1 MNSLVCQPDGHV
13 KLAPAL
19 CSTSLN
25 SWVIKITNRFRES
38 VINNSIIIPA
48 AEHGIAVQQLCP
60 HATEVVRQ
68 LQDEGYEAYIVGGS
82 VRDLLLGKVPKD
94 YDVATDA
101 IPEEV
106 KTVFPRCRLIGRR
119 FRLAHVRM
127 NGTLIE
133 VATFRG
139 PQISDDD
146 DRKHSNGRILRD
158 NVWGSL
164 EEDAVRRDFTIN
176 ALFLDPV
183 RNEIMDFVGGYSDLS
198 ERKLQLIGDAR
209 TRYREDPVR
218 LLRAAR
224 FIAKLGVEPAQETAA
239 PFVEMA
245 PLLHD
250 IPPARLFEEVCKL
263 FMTGHAARTWEALQR
278 FQLTRTLFPVL
289 ENEGKP
295 GQARAGKLLLKAM
308 ENTDERIAVEKPV
321 TPAFL
326 LAAILW
332 QPVRARADILQ
343 AGGLN
348 EYEALGEAAD
358 EVLAKQV
365 KRTTIPRRF
374 SVVTRQ
380 IWTLQPRFKNK
391 RGRRAKS
398 LMQERRFRAAYD
410 FLLLRAEE
418 DQSLKA
424 LCDHWTEAQVGVEL
438 NTGQHR
444 ADERHGKDS
453 RRRPRRRSRRRSTSS
468 AAKS

>member
-1 MNSLVCQPDGHV
+1 MITKHI
-13 KLAPAL
+13 
-19 CSTSLN
+19 
-25 SWVIKITNRFRES
+25 VIPI
-38 VINNSIIIPA
+38 

-106 KTVFPRCRLIGRR
+106 KTVFPRARLIGRR

-127 NGTLIE
+127 GGTLIE

-139 PQISDDD
+139 PQVNDDD
-146 DRKHSNGRILRD
+146 DHKHKNGRILRD

-176 ALFLDPV
+176 ALFLDP
-183 RNEIMDFVGGYSDLS
+183 ISGDIQDFVGGYKDLS
-198 ERKLQLIGDAR
+198 ERKLRLIGDAV

-224 FIAKLGVEPAQETAA
+224 FVAKLGVELEEETGK
-239 PFVEMA
+239 PVIKLA
-245 PLLHD
+245 PLLND

-263 FMTGHAARTWEALQR
+263 FMTGHAAATWHALQR
-278 FQLTRTLFPVL
+278 FQLTRALFPVL
-289 ENEGKP
+289 KRDG
-295 GQARAGKLLLKAM
+295 GSGRAESGPLLETAM
-308 ENTDERIAVEKPV
+308 KNTDDRIAIQKPV

-332 QPVRARADILQ
+332 QPVKEKAQALI
-343 AGGLN
+343 AGGVH
-348 EYEALGEAAD
+348 EAAALGQAAD
-358 EVLAKQV
+358 EVMSKQV
-365 KRTTIPRRF
+365 QRTAIPRRF
-374 SVVTRQ
+374 SVITRQ
-380 IWTLQPRFKNK
+380 LWTMQPRFNNTH
-391 RGRRAKS
+391 GRRAKS
-398 LMQERRFRAAYD
+398 LMSERRFRAAYD
-410 FLLLRAEE
+410 FLLLRAVE
-418 DQSLKA
+418 DPA
-424 LCDHWTEAQVGVEL
+424 LLDLCKHWTEAQKGVVM
-438 NTGQHR
+438 NTGQN
-444 ADERHGKDS
+444 DRHKDS
-453 RRRPRRRSRRRSTSS
+453 PRRRRRPRRRKPP